1 MELRHL
7 IARVEKEAL
16 DDTPLARIACAGMLS
31 AELAAVGDQVVDH
44 FVEAARREGCSWAQI
59 GSALGVTRQAA
70 QQRHGGIMRRL
81 VKTRGRRFPGITRFG
96 PDARRAVV
104 EAQNA
109 ARRLGGDHV
118 DTEHLLLGILGSTSS
133 SAAAQVLAELG
144 LSRELVEEQIVS
156 TVGRGTARTTGRI
169 PFAPAAKKVLELSLR
184 EALALGDTRIG
195 TEHLLLALLRERKG
209 AAAQLLARHG
219 VDRDQLLAILDSHE
233 PAAGE

>member
-1 MELRHL
+1 M
-7 IARVEKEAL
+7 
-16 DDTPLARIACAGMLS
+16 
-31 AELAAVGDQVVDH
+31 
-44 FVEAARREGCSWAQI
+44 
-59 GSALGVTRQAA
+59 
-70 QQRHGGIMRRL
+70 
-81 VKTRGRRFPGITRFG
+81 
-96 PDARRAVV
+96 
-104 EAQNA
+104 
-109 ARRLGGDHV
+109 